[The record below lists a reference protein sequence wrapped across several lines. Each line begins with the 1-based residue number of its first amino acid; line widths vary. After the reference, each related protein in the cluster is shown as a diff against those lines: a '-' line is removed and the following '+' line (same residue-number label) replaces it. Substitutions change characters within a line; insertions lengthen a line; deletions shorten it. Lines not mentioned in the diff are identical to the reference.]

1 MKKPEKAGT
10 VTYCLHARLFAVMEK
25 PGTVTHFMHAR
36 RLFAMMGQPGNH
48 DAGDAG
54 HDLTLPSENPAVQPA
69 IDGYN
74 RLK

>member
-1 MKKPEKAGT
+1 MLA
-10 VTYCLHARLFAVMEK
+10 HRLFAV
-25 PGTVTHFMHAR
+25 
-36 RLFAMMGQPGNH
+36 MGQPGNH

>member
-1 MKKPEKAGT
+1 MMMRATRGMTLP
-10 VTYCLHARLFAVMEK
+10 YHASRK
-25 PGTVTHFMHAR
+25 PGTVTYFMLAH
-36 RLFAMMGQPGNH
+36 RLFAVMGQPGNH